1 MRAGVWVTALTSISL
16 GLTTAAHAA
25 DADESRERQLTT
37 DEIERWLDAPPGTP
51 ASDGGPVDPLDAP
64 PPAPRR
70 HGLVLETGL
79 GAVGH
84 IGPLKNIVPVAPR
97 FEIRLGVEPLDW
109 LMIFAE
115 GDLVVASTSYA
126 SHPPPPR
133 AYAHYG
139 FGGGPRFTIE
149 LSERLAHL
157 GAKCALHLR
166 LSRRGRVEPAPRR
179 RAGRRVVPGELA
191 PRPGR
196 PRRHPELRRRPVPG
210 RKLGA
215 PPRLAGEHRNPLR
228 FLARIAGYFSIAPPS
243 GLAFVSGHDKTG
255 RHFASTIRAV
265 GRSVRSRGRR
275 WAHQREV
282 TLG

>member
-16 GLTTAAHAA
+16 GFTAAAHAA

-109 LMIFAE
+109 FMIFAE

-139 FGGGPRFTIE
+139 FGGGLRFTIE
-149 LSERLAHL
+149 LTERLGVLAQGSVGASRISEQNVLSIYGFPDADEWNLHL
-157 GAKCALHLR
+157 GGGLGVEWYQVNSHLALAAHAGVR
-166 LSRRGRVEPAPRR
+166 SYGDGLSRDGSSEPP
-179 RAGRRVVPGELA
+179 LA
-191 PRPGR
+191 W
-196 PRRHPELRRRPVPG
+196 
-210 RKLGA
+210 
-215 PPRLAGEHRNPLR
+215 LANSEIR
-228 FLARIAGYFSIAPPS
+228 Y
-243 GLAFVSGHDKTG
+243 AF
-255 RHFASTIRAV
+255 
-265 GRSVRSRGRR
+265 
-275 WAHQREV
+275 
-282 TLG
+282 

>member
-16 GLTTAAHAA
+16 GFASAAHAA
-25 DADESRERQLTT
+25 DADESRERKLTT

-109 LMIFAE
+109 LMLFAE

-139 FGGGPRFTIE
+139 FGGGLRFTIE
-149 LSERLAHL
+149 LTERLGVLAQGSVGASRISEQNVLSIYGFPDADEWNLHL
-157 GAKCALHLR
+157 GGGLGVEWYQVNSHLALAAHAGVR
-166 LSRRGRVEPAPRR
+166 SYGDGLSRDGSSEPP
-179 RAGRRVVPGELA
+179 LA
-191 PRPGR
+191 W
-196 PRRHPELRRRPVPG
+196 
-210 RKLGA
+210 
-215 PPRLAGEHRNPLR
+215 LANSEIR
-228 FLARIAGYFSIAPPS
+228 Y
-243 GLAFVSGHDKTG
+243 AF
-255 RHFASTIRAV
+255 
-265 GRSVRSRGRR
+265 
-275 WAHQREV
+275 
-282 TLG
+282 